1 MVGTFRSPQGCS
13 NATRGIWGGGQTP
26 TLKNELQYVTI
37 STLGNTIDFGDL
49 TDARAGG
56 GACASPTRGIWAG
69 GYDPSKSNI
78 IDYVQIPTT
87 GNAVD
92 FGDLTVPTQYNGT
105 FSNGHGGL

>member
-1 MVGTFRSPQGCS
+1 MSATLRCVHGCS
-13 NATRGIWGGGQTP
+13 NSTRGIWGGGLTP
-26 TLKNELQYVTI
+26 TLSNELQYVTI
-37 STLGNTIDFGDL
+37 ATLGNTTNFGDL

-78 IDYVQIPTT
+78 IDYVQIPST

-92 FGDLTVPTQYNGT
+92 WGDM
-105 FSNGHGGL
+105 